1 MKETEAQKE
10 AEQIALHL
18 FDDYDNVYEWV
29 EDQLSIEYYYDQD
42 GVPVAV
48 KIWITCGGPNVF
60 LDTVSCHLTFAW
72 GSVGIALL
80 DRDIVEDIHA
90 ALGIN

>member
-48 KIWITCGGPNVF
+48 KI
-60 LDTVSCHLTFAW
+60 
-72 GSVGIALL
+72 
-80 DRDIVEDIHA
+80 
-90 ALGIN
+90 